1 MKQEII
7 YTGKTVEA
15 AVSAACEELGIE
27 ADKLVYETI
36 ENEKSGFLGLG
47 SAPARIKVV
56 CNPDGGKAAK
66 DFIETLIRDMDLEV
80 EVELSVQKRSDRLI
94 RIKGE
99 EAGIL
104 IGHHGDT
111 LDALQYLTNL
121 AANKREEEES
131 RDYVHITVDIEN
143 YREKREASLRALAR
157 RTADRVRKTGS
168 SVMLDIMPPNERRIV
183 HSEIQGIDGV
193 STNSIGVEGNRRVV
207 VYLESAGFSV
217 PAGAQNDRNRSDRRS
232 SRRVGSRPQRSSDSQ
247 LSRRH
252 PKAPEKPARP
262 AAPKYNDGEKL
273 SAQELSD
280 LISTYGT
287 KDSKEKNQREQPAK
301 FKSFDDYLNSL
312 LGDDSSK

>member
-7 YTGKTVEA
+7 YTGKTVDD
-15 AVSAACEELGIE
+15 AVAAACAELGCE
-27 ADKLVYETI
+27 PDKLEYEVG
-36 ENEKSGFLGLG
+36 EEAKGGLLGIG
-47 SAPARIKVV
+47 AVPARIKVT
-56 CNPDGGKAAK
+56 CSPDGGKAAK
-66 DFIETLIRDMDLEV
+66 DFIETLIRDMDLEA

-94 RIKGE
+94 SIKGE

-143 YREKREASLRALAR
+143 YREKREATLRALAR
-157 RTADRVRKTGS
+157 RTADKVRKYGK

-183 HSEIQGIDGV
+183 HSEIQGIEGI
-193 STNSIGVEGNRRVV
+193 STNSIGVEGSRRVV

-217 PAGAQNDRNRSDRRS
+217 PAEAQTEARRGDRKPTKRGGHSDSGRNGSSDRRA
-232 SRRVGSRPQRSSDSQ
+232 RR
-247 LSRRH
+247 
-252 PKAPEKPARP
+252 PKTQDKPAKP
-262 AAPKYNDGEKL
+262 AAPKYNDGEEM
-273 SAQELSD
+273 SAEELSE

-287 KDSKEKNQREQPAK
+287 KDSKEKTPRDQPAK

-312 LGDDSSK
+312 LGDSDK